1 MLNLADCASRGGK
14 LIVIEVTEPHKMR
27 SGFAFGL
34 LKQWWGRIGV
44 QAPGHWSPCLSAHDW
59 NECLGR
65 NGFSGADVLIL
76 DFKNECHEISLLI
89 SKATDTSR
97 NTVDMP
103 SVAIICDENAEA
115 QHVTANNLCKRIKE
129 KHDSVCEILT
139 LQGCTSGDS
148 MATTL
153 CIYLA
158 GIDLLLHTLTP
169 TKFDQLQK
177 LVTSANSVLWIV
189 REHRLAPENLAY
201 SMVDGLSRALRSEEP
216 RSKLVKLALEKP
228 LHTSSEKAI
237 IDILERTVQASV
249 ADLEPEYEERGGFL
263 HVNRIVQ
270 AIGMNEI
277 LAAKIAAHQRQT
289 LALGQAPPLLL
300 SLRSPGLLESIE
312 YCEDTNALQEI
323 ASDEVMVQ
331 VKAIGLSFRDYHIAA
346 GRLNENDLGMECSG
360 IVLEAGAK
368 TRYTCRERV
377 YLTHLPTNRTHI
389 TCKCSSVA
397 RIPDRISFIEAA
409 SIPTSA
415 LISYFAL
422 VQVARL
428 APGESVLIRHGAGGV
443 GQMAVQIAKH
453 IGLKTYVTTSS
464 KYERNVLK
472 NAYGLPED
480 HIFPDENKSLV
491 RSVMRMTSGQGVDV
505 VLDSD
510 SEEGLL
516 PWKCVARFGRLLVIG
531 SKPDLSDADFSATE
545 MAKNVSLTFIDL
557 ADIIRERPTLVTRL
571 FNKVAGM
578 VEEGNLR
585 PATPLNMFQG
595 SEIERALRLF
605 QDRGLCGKSIIE
617 LAPDVAVPV
626 SFSPSDSTL
635 SGY

>member
-1 MLNLADCASRGGK
+1 
-14 LIVIEVTEPHKMR
+14 MR

-34 LKQWWGRIGV
+34 LKQWWGRIGA

-65 NGFSGADVLIL
+65 NGFSGADVLIP
-76 DFKNECHEISLLI
+76 DFKNECHEISLII
-89 SKATDTSR
+89 SKATDTSK
-97 NTVDMP
+97 NTIDMP
-103 SVAIICDENAEA
+103 NVAIIYDENVEA
-115 QHVTANNLCKRIKE
+115 QHVMAISLCRRIKE
-129 KHDSVCEILT
+129 KHGSVCEILT
-139 LQGCTSGDS
+139 LQGYTSGDS
-148 MATTL
+148 MATTF

-169 TKFDQLQK
+169 TKFAQLQK
-177 LVTSANSVLWIV
+177 LVTSANSILWIV
-189 REHRLAPENLAY
+189 REHRLALAH

-216 RSKLVKLALEKP
+216 RSKLVKLALEEP
-228 LHTSSEKAI
+228 LHTSSEEVI

-249 ADLEPEYEERGGFL
+249 ADLEPEYEEQDGFL

-277 LAAKIAAHQRQT
+277 LSAKIAAHQIQT

-300 SLRSPGLLESIE
+300 SLRSPGLLGSIE
-312 YCEDTNALQEI
+312 YCADTNALQQI

-331 VKAIGLSFRDYHIAA
+331 VKAIGLSFRDYQITA
-346 GRLNENDLGMECSG
+346 GQLNENELGMECSG
-360 IVLEAGAK
+360 IVLEAGTK
-368 TRYTCRERV
+368 TRYTCGERV
-377 YLTHLPTNRTHI
+377 YLTHLPTNRTQI

-397 RIPDRISFIEAA
+397 RIPERMSFIEAA

-443 GQMAVQIAKH
+443 GQMALQISKH
-453 IGLKTYVTTSS
+453 IGLKIYVTTSS
-464 KYERNVLK
+464 KYEENVLK
-472 NAYGLPED
+472 EAYGLPED
-480 HIFPDENKSLV
+480 HIFPDEDKSLV
-491 RSVMRMTSGQGVDV
+491 RSVMRKTSGQGVDV

-516 PWKCVARFGRLLVIG
+516 PWKCVARFGRLLVIR
-531 SKPDLSDADFSATE
+531 SKTDLSDADFSATE

-557 ADIIRERPTLVTRL
+557 ADIIREQPTLVTRL
-571 FNKVAGM
+571 FNEVATM

-585 PATPLNMFQG
+585 PATPLNIFQA
-595 SEIERALRLF
+595 SEVERALRLF
-605 QDRGLCGKSIIE
+605 QDRGLCGKSILD

-626 SFSPSDSTL
+626 SFSPSDRTL
-635 SGY
+635 SGC